1 MLLLRLTEQV
11 VRKVKADGELFTA
24 VVAEFGAEQAME
36 LMVIIGTYVMLA
48 QVLETA
54 EVELEAG
61 GGPAQ
66 ADVQKIFGGQGRK

>member
-1 MLLLRLTEQV
+1 
-11 VRKVKADGELFTA
+11 
-24 VVAEFGAEQAME
+24 
-36 LMVIIGTYVMLA
+36 MVIIGTYVMLA